1 MSAAI
6 LNRTV
11 ETAAVSKAHA
21 RPTIARTHSKAKQWV
36 TICHIDQ
43 IIPYTG
49 VTALIQDQQVAIF
62 RLPGDQVDQVDKV
75 YAISNYDPFSKAF
88 VLSRGIVGDRG
99 GEIKIASPI
108 YKQTFSLITGQC
120 FDDPSVKLPTWAAR
134 VVDGHV
140 QVRLS

>member
-6 LNRTV
+6 LNRAV
-11 ETAAVSKAHA
+11 EA
-21 RPTIARTHSKAKQWV
+21 PTISRPHLAPGTQSQAKQWMRV
-36 TICHIDQ
+36 CSIDQ
-43 IIPYTG
+43 IVPYTG
-49 VTALIQDQQVAIF
+49 VTVLIQDQQVAIF
-62 RLPGDQVDQVDKV
+62 RLPGDQA

-99 GEIKIASPI
+99 GEYKIASPI

-134 VVDGHV
+134 VVDGEV

>member
-11 ETAAVSKAHA
+11 EA
-21 RPTIARTHSKAKQWV
+21 PTISRPHLAPSTQGKAKQWITV
-36 TICHIDQ
+36 CSIDQ
-43 IIPYTG
+43 IVPYTG

-62 RLPGDQVDQVDKV
+62 RLPGEHGDQV
-75 YAISNYDPFSKAF
+75 YAISNYDPFSNAF

-99 GEIKIASPI
+99 GEYKIASPI
-108 YKQTFSLITGQC
+108 YKQTFSLISGQC
-120 FDDPSVKLPTWAAR
+120 FDDPSVKLPTCAAR

-140 QVRLS
+140 QIQIRQS